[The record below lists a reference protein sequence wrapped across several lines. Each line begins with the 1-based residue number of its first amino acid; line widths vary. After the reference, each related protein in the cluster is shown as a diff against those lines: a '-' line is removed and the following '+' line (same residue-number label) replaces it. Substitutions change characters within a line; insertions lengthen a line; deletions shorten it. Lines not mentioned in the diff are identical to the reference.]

1 MIWPDI
7 DKINRTAKQLIDSGK
22 AASHD
27 EAVAILKSFVLQIR
41 VGPGIDQNPAA
52 QAALLT
58 AVNAGSRAFLGGVNV
73 QLDDNVLLT
82 QGWGVGKS
90 LATATV
96 HFGGRVV
103 DHLDNI
109 HPTLVVGRPSTVAT
123 GEIVL
128 YVTSTGW
135 VGGIVENESNR
146 LYGCGI
152 SLAGVLAGA
161 LGVSECFQY
170 RLGSPVAGRRDVGAS
185 LWRPDRHWRDAEA
198 IGPELNRLPTRL
210 WLLGLGHLGQANAWS
225 LGFLPYKSPSDAH
238 FYMMD
243 DDMLVEGNYST
254 GLLANSSGINQQKT
268 RVVAGQLEKI
278 GFKTS
283 IVERRFDKN
292 TIPSVLEP
300 ELALAGF
307 DKPEPRRLLGNG
319 FKHVVDV
326 GLGSGP
332 VDYLDILIHTFPS
345 ILDPMTQF
353 REQLP
358 STSNVSSAPY
368 VDEAKRLI
376 GLGQNSGDVA
386 CGMVAIAGITVG
398 AAFVGAVAGAFAI
411 ADMLRLLNGGQN
423 FSVLSLDLRSPQF
436 LQANSNQQT
445 QTPFNPG
452 FTSNLISESKSG

>member
-1 MIWPDI
+1 MTWPDR
-7 DKINRTAKQLIDSGK
+7 DKFNRTAKQLIDSGK
-22 AASHD
+22 ASNHD

-41 VGPGIDQNPAA
+41 VGPGVDQNPAA

-73 QLDDNVLLT
+73 QLDDNVVLT
-82 QGWGVGKS
+82 KGWGAGES
-90 LATATV
+90 LTTAIV
-96 HFGGRVV
+96 HFGGRIV
-103 DHLDNI
+103 DHLDNV
-109 HPTLVVGRPSTVAT
+109 HPTLIVGRPGTVVS
-123 GEIVL
+123 GEITL

-135 VGGIVENESNR
+135 VGGIVENENNR
-146 LYGCGI
+146 LRGCSI

-170 RLGSPVAGRRDVGAS
+170 CLGSPFAGRRDVGAS
-185 LWRPDRHWRDAEA
+185 LWRPDLNWRDAEA

-243 DDMLVEGNYST
+243 DDVLVEGNLST

-268 RVVAGQLEKI
+268 RVVARQLEKI

-283 IVERRFDKN
+283 IVERRYDKN
-292 TIPSVLEP
+292 TIPTALEP
-300 ELALAGF
+300 EIALAGF

-353 REQLP
+353 REQPP
-358 STSNVSSAPY
+358 SNLHASSAPY
-368 VDEAKRLI
+368 MDEAKRLI
-376 GLGQNSGDVA
+376 ELGQNSGDA
-386 CGMVAIAGITVG
+386 TCGMIAVAGITVG
-398 AAFVGAVAGAFAI
+398 AAFVGAIAGAFAI
-411 ADMLRLLNGGQN
+411 ADMLRLMNGGQN

-436 LQANSNQQT
+436 LQAHSNQLT

-452 FTSNLISESKSG
+452 FTSNLISESKS